1 MSGLFHPAAY
11 DTGRRVDSHWEAS
24 AGPPPEGC
32 PPLSGEER
40 CDVAIVGGG
49 YTGLSAALHLA
60 RDGQLD
66 VRVLEAGP
74 PGWGASGRNGGFCCI
89 GATKLSDA
97 ALLRRYGR
105 DETRYFYRTQR
116 DAIALVASL
125 VDAEGIRCDRQ
136 GAGVIQVAHT
146 PRRARRLA
154 EAARFSNQVL
164 DLPATAWS
172 RAELAEQAYAGPEA
186 FGALAYRNGFGLH
199 PLKYHYGLLAA
210 ALRHGARLHAL
221 SRVTRWEKDGGGHRL
236 HTAGGSLRADRVILA
251 TNGYT
256 DEGLQPALA
265 GTLLPAVSNII
276 VTRPLTA
283 DEWAAQ
289 GWHTD
294 NPISD
299 SRNLLFYFR
308 RLSCGR
314 FLLGSRGDTSAS
326 PESGA
331 RMRAWMERRLGEMF
345 PAWKGV
351 EIERFWTGLICLS
364 ANRSA
369 LAGSLPD
376 DPSVLYGLAY
386 HGNGV
391 ASGSWTGW
399 ALAQR
404 LLGRDNR
411 PGARLPA
418 PLAERPRRFPLPGL
432 RLWYLRAAYAG
443 LRLADLR

>member
-1 MSGLFHPAAY
+1 MSRFFHPAAY
-11 DTGRRVDSHWEAS
+11 DTGRRVDSHWEAT

-32 PPLSGEER
+32 APLAGEVR
-40 CDVAIVGGG
+40 CEVAIIGGG
-49 YTGLSAALHLA
+49 YTGLSAAYHLA
-60 RDGQLD
+60 VEGQAE

-74 PGWGASGRNGGFCCI
+74 PGWGASGRNGGFCCV
-89 GATKLSDA
+89 GATKLSDHQ
-97 ALLRRYGR
+97 LLAKYGR

-116 DAIALVASL
+116 DAIARVAAL

-136 GAGVIQVAHT
+136 GGGVLKVAHT
-146 PRRARRLA
+146 PRRAVPLA
-154 EAARFSNQVL
+154 EEARFSSEVL

-172 RAELAEQAYAGPEA
+172 RAELAEKAYAGPEA
-186 FGALAYRNGFGLH
+186 HGALAYRNGFGLH

-210 ALRHGARLHAL
+210 VLRRGVPVHTE
-221 SRVTRWEKDGGGHRL
+221 SRVLRWEKAGGEHIL
-236 HTAGGSLRADRVILA
+236 HTAGGTLRAKTVILA

-256 DEGLQPALA
+256 DERLQPRLA
-265 GTLLPAVSNII
+265 GTLLPAVSNIV
-276 VTRPLTA
+276 VTRPLTPA
-283 DEWAAQ
+283 EWAAQ

-299 SRNLLFYFR
+299 TRNLLFYFR

-314 FLLGSRGDTSAS
+314 FLLGSRGDTTAS
-326 PESGA
+326 PSSGVA
-331 RMRAWMERRLGEMF
+331 MRAWMERRLGEMF

-351 EIERFWTGLICLS
+351 EIERFWSGLVCLS
-364 ANRSA
+364 ANRCA
-369 LAGSLPD
+369 IAGSLPD

-391 ASGSWTGW
+391 ASGTWTGW

-404 LLGRDNR
+404 LLGHDDR

-418 PLAERPRRFPLPGL
+418 PIADRPRRFSIPAL
-432 RLWYLRAAYAG
+432 RLWYLRAAYVG